1 MGGRGN
7 ALIVGCVHWL
17 FAQGA
22 DHECETV
29 NVSFV

>member
-7 ALIVGCVHWL
+7 ALVGCVHWL